1 MSDEDKKYLDE
12 EDLEE
17 ATPEEDPVEPEGD
30 PASPDGEDD
39 PDEEGDGDGEP
50 EDKTEP
56 ESVDEPEGDW
66 QEAAKKAGWVPDHVR
81 EKHAREAQTLRDQ
94 VKNLQ
99 MLMHAASKQEE
110 EVDPNEVV
118 RHGDLERH
126 IANLEQNIR
135 HIQDPAV
142 ISEILIRQQVAD
154 YDHVVVNHL
163 EPFADTNPWVTNI
176 LRGEANPAKAAY
188 DLACALRDGRNF
200 SLGFKEGRPV
210 FQIEEAGTP
219 TPKKKDPTRPPVK
232 ALERSQQQPKSL
244 DEIPSADS
252 TEAAE
257 MSVEEFWKLPS
268 DTLMR
273 MRTEKPELYL
283 KMRSKF
289 NEKYG

>member
-12 EDLEE
+12 EDVAVEE
-17 ATPEEDPVEPEGD
+17 TTPEEDKSETEEEIDTKEEPV
-30 PASPDGEDD
+30 DD
-39 PDEEGDGDGEP
+39 SDTSDSDDTDEL
-50 EDKTEP
+50 

-99 MLMHAASKQEE
+99 MLMHAASKQGE

-118 RHGDLERH
+118 RHGDLEKH

-142 ISEILIRQQVAD
+142 ISEILIRQQVSD
-154 YDHVVVNHL
+154 YDNVVVNHL
-163 EPFADTNPWVTNI
+163 EPFAESNPWVTNI
-176 LRGEANPAKAAY
+176 LRGETNPAKAAY

-219 TPKKKDPTRPPVK
+219 TPKKKDPNRPPVK

-252 TEAAE
+252 SEAAE

-273 MRTEKPELYL
+273 MRTEKPELYQ
-283 KMRSKF
+283 KMRDKF